1 LAADLRSLHWQSL
14 RYSFSSR
21 QFTLRDEAE
30 AAAVSTVAVFTAEA
44 VSAEGVSGVGL
55 RDGPATVGMG
65 MVGTVT
71 GGTVMV
77 GMATVGVVTDMVTG
91 MSSSAFTDC
100 PISAGD
106 IPIGIRRRITRILLP
121 TDTGTGPALPIPTDR
136 SMFTKATRRL
146 PTTASRP
153 GLAI

>member
-1 LAADLRSLHWQSL
+1 MHWQSL
-14 RYSFSSR
+14 RYSFSSL

-30 AAAVSTVAVFTAEA
+30 AAAAAVSTVAVFTAEV
-44 VSAEGVSGVGL
+44 VSAEGVSGMGL
-55 RDGPATVGMG
+55 RDGA
-65 MVGTVT
+65 VT

-77 GMATVGVVTDMVTG
+77 GMATVGVVTDMGTG
-91 MSSSAFTDC
+91 MSSSASSDC
-100 PISAGD
+100 PILAGE
-106 IPIGIRRRITRILLP
+106 IPIGIRRRIMRILLP
-121 TDTGTGPALPIPTDR
+121 TDTVTGPALPIPTDR

>member
-1 LAADLRSLHWQSL
+1 MAADLRSLHWQSL
-14 RYSFSSR
+14 RYSFSFL

-30 AAAVSTVAVFTAEA
+30 AAAAAVSTVVVSTAEA
-44 VSAEGVSGVGL
+44 VSAEAVSGMGL
-55 RDGPATVGMG
+55 RDGAAT
-65 MVGTVT
+65 VGTVT

-77 GMATVGVVTDMVTG
+77 GMATVGVVTDMGTG
-91 MSSSAFTDC
+91 MSSSAFSDC
-100 PISAGD
+100 PILAGD
-106 IPIGIRRRITRILLP
+106 IPIGIRRRITRILLR
-121 TDTGTGPALPIPTDR
+121 TDTVTGPALPIPTDR

>member
-1 LAADLRSLHWQSL
+1 MHWQSL
-14 RYSFSSR
+14 RYSFSSL

-30 AAAVSTVAVFTAEA
+30 AAAAAVSTVVVFTAEA
-44 VSAEGVSGVGL
+44 VSAEAVSGMGL
-55 RDGPATVGMG
+55 RDGAA
-65 MVGTVT
+65 T

-77 GMATVGVVTDMVTG
+77 GTATVGVVTDMGTG
-91 MSSSAFTDC
+91 MSSSAFSDC

-106 IPIGIRRRITRILLP
+106 IPIGIRRRITRILLR
-121 TDTGTGPALPIPTDR
+121 TDTVTGPALPIPTDR

-146 PTTASRP
+146 PTTANSL